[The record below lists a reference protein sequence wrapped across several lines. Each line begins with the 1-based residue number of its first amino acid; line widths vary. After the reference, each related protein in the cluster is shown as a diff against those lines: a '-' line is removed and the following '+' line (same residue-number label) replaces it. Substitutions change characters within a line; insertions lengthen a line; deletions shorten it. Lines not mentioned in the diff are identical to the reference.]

1 MEKELHLTIKKDD
14 FRFCGKNVKQNKEKV
29 SLNQMDAIEA
39 VDYMVLPGDRRK
51 SPSSPLTEAEKTS
64 FRGLIGQ
71 FGWVARQ
78 TRPDLMVN
86 VSIAAQSMGNPT
98 IKDVVELNK
107 AVKLLK
113 DSSEACWNFVKDEA
127 LTLESAVVFC
137 FSDSSFANL
146 EGSKSQCGHIV
157 GFTTEKML
165 EGGPSPIHIVEA

>member
-1 MEKELHLTIKKDD
+1 
-14 FRFCGKNVKQNKEKV
+14 
-29 SLNQMDAIEA
+29 
-39 VDYMVLPGDRRK
+39 
-51 SPSSPLTEAEKTS
+51 
-64 FRGLIGQ
+64 
-71 FGWVARQ
+71 
-78 TRPDLMVN
+78 MVN